1 MIKHQIPDVTK
12 EVAVFQL
19 HLSHIIYE
27 KTKLGLQ
34 LAQCTQKKQR
44 QRHR

>member
-1 MIKHQIPDVTK
+1 MIKHQTPDVTK
-12 EVAVFQL
+12 DIAFFQL
-19 HLSHIIYE
+19 HFSRIIYE

-44 QRHR
+44 QRHI

>member
-1 MIKHQIPDVTK
+1 MIKHQTPDVTDD
-12 EVAVFQL
+12 VAFFQL
-19 HLSHIIYE
+19 HLSCIIYE

-34 LAQCTQKKQR
+34 LAEYTQKKQR